1 MKKPERLKVIEEII
15 AGGNIS
21 SQEEI
26 LRIMEGLGIKCTQ
39 ATLSR
44 DLRQIGVGRFSDGG
58 GAPYYRVVRS
68 GQVSPEGSAD
78 IYHRA
83 IISLLWARELLV
95 IKTSPGFAAGVASTI
110 DTSCRDGIAGT
121 VAGDDTI
128 IVVPSDGFSKADIMK
143 ALGEVF
149 PGIDVLRRV

>member
-1 MKKPERLKVIEEII
+1 MNKPERLKLIEEII

-26 LRIMEGLGIKCTQ
+26 LRILEGLGIKCTQ

-44 DLRQIGVGRFSDGG
+44 DLRHIGVGRFSDGG
-58 GAPYYRVVRS
+58 GTPYYRVVRS
-68 GQVSPEGSAD
+68 GQVSPDSSAE

-83 IISLLWARELLV
+83 IITLLWARELLI
-95 IKTSPGFAAGVASTI
+95 IKTSPGFAGGVASTI
-110 DTSCRDGIAGT
+110 DTACKEEIAGT

-128 IVVPSDGFSKADIMK
+128 ILIPADGFSKADIMK
-143 ALGEVF
+143 SLGSVF
-149 PGIDVLRRV
+149 PGIDALRRN

>member
-1 MKKPERLKVIEEII
+1 MKKPERLKLIEEII

-26 LRIMEGLGIKCTQ
+26 LRILEGSGIKCTQ

-58 GAPYYRVVRS
+58 GTPYYRVVRS
-68 GQVSPEGSAD
+68 GQVSPDNASE

-83 IISLLWARELLV
+83 IITLLWARELMI

-110 DTSCRDGIAGT
+110 DTACKDGIAGT

-128 IVVPSDGFSKADIMK
+128 ILIPADGFSKAEVMKSLGDI
-143 ALGEVF
+143 F
-149 PGIDVLRRV
+149 PGIDALRRV